1 MTVDESPFS
10 ESDTTFMHLALREAA
25 KGIGLTSPNPA
36 VGCVIAKAGK
46 ILGKG
51 YHRKAGKPHAEREA
65 LAAVRKAFGARAGR
79 LLKGAT
85 LYVTLEP
92 CSTAGRTPA
101 CTEGIIEA
109 GIRRVVY
116 AATDSNPHHRGRAAR
131 LLRSNG
137 IEVSTGVMEQE
148 ALAQLL
154 PFRKWITT
162 GLPWVI
168 AKAAISL
175 DGRITR
181 PAGESQWLTGEK
193 ARADA
198 QKLRLRSDAIIVG
211 AGTVRADNPRLTLRG
226 PGAKAGKEQPWR
238 VVMTRSGVLPEDAHL
253 FTDEHRDRTLV
264 FKRRSLQ
271 HVLQELG
278 KKGVTTVMIEGG
290 SSILTQAFSHQLVD
304 EVCFYVA
311 PFISG
316 TGTPVIDT
324 ASFRGGS
331 RSIGGL
337 SVKKIGDDIRIS
349 GRMREV

>member
-1 MTVDESPFS
+1 MQ
-10 ESDTTFMHLALREAA
+10 LALREAA
-25 KGIGLTSPNPA
+25 RGIGLTSPNPA
-36 VGCVIAKAGK
+36 VGCVIAKDGK
-46 ILGKG
+46 ILGRG
-51 YHRKAGKPHAEREA
+51 YHRKAGNPHAEREA
-65 LAAVRKAFGARAGR
+65 LAAVRKTFGTQAGR

-92 CSTAGRTPA
+92 CSTVGQTPA

-116 AATDSNPHHRGRAAR
+116 AATDPNPNHQGSAAR
-131 LLRSNG
+131 ILRSHG
-137 IEVSTGVMEQE
+137 IEVSTGVMKKE

-154 PFRKWITT
+154 PFGKWITT
-162 GLPWVI
+162 GMPWVI

-226 PGAKAGKEQPWR
+226 PAAKAGKEQPWR
-238 VVMTRSGVLPEDAHL
+238 VVVTRSGVLPEDAHL
-253 FTDEHRDRTLV
+253 FTDEHRERTLV
-264 FKRRSLQ
+264 FRRRSLQ
-271 HVLQELG
+271 HVLQKLG
-278 KKGVTTVMIEGG
+278 KMGVTTVMIEGG
-290 SSILTQAFSHQLVD
+290 SSILTQAFRHQLVD
-304 EVCFYVA
+304 EVCFYLA

-316 TGTPVIDT
+316 TGIPVIDT
-324 ASFRGGS
+324 SSFGGGS
-331 RSIGGL
+331 RLIDRL
-337 SVKKIGDDIRIS
+337 SVKKLGDDFRFS
-349 GRMREV
+349 GLMREV